1 MALTG
6 LGARYARR
14 IHDGTLVYPDDVP
27 EKRLEET
34 RDSYAELYGTPL
46 EVV

>member
-1 MALTG
+1 
-6 LGARYARR
+6 
-14 IHDGTLVYPDDVP
+14 VP

-46 EVV
+46 EVA